1 MDPIVLSFYP
11 GAEWVDGWYSPFLWL
26 VVVLASI
33 GTTLLFVV
41 GVIAYRRRRT
51 FRYLLITVVLG
62 VLVIRTIVGIG
73 TILGFV
79 PMTVHHLVEHG
90 FDFLMAALILYAI
103 YRVGPVRT
111 DDSAV

>member
-1 MDPIVLSFYP
+1 MDPITLSFQP
-11 GAEWVDGWYSPFLWL
+11 GAEWVNGRYSPFLWA

-62 VLVIRTIVGIG
+62 VLVVRTIVGIG

-111 DDSAV
+111 GDSAA

>member
-1 MDPIVLSFYP
+1 MDPIALWLGS
-11 GAEWVDGWYSPFLWL
+11 GAEWVDGQYSSLLWL
-26 VVVLASI
+26 VVGLASI
-33 GTTLLFVV
+33 GTTVLFLIGVV
-41 GVIAYRRRRT
+41 AYRRRRS
-51 FRYLLITVVLG
+51 FRYLLVTIVLG
-62 VLVIRTIVGIG
+62 VLVVRTVIGIG

-111 DDSAV
+111 DDSAT